1 MVTLPDYS
9 LALLTVSS
17 PADFQAAIVDTSQS
31 VWSVF
36 GTALPGRSKPRRL
49 SDVAFLKPSDFR
61 KNSILVSAPIRQVS
75 RSGNSQIG
83 AVPFDGS
90 LWQKPH
96 MHSVFTSSDRCR
108 LKESFVRRTTDTNR
122 IVKQLCRA
130 WLGLAV
136 AVTLVT
142 SSVSPCFAQPVD
154 TGLPKG
160 FAPPPPIP
168 PEVSIEN
175 PLITEGE
182 VSAWKPK
189 RLDFQDALGKKL
201 TGESQ
206 KTIDEGF
213 RVAVHEMSMVEK
225 RDELTD
231 LRKSIVRYID
241 NYVDVK
247 YEDGKK
253 FACKAVVK
261 YAKTLLDGNLHVRMH
276 AVLLIGSLNISP
288 EVPGVRLKPAV
299 AYIDGLPALLD
310 VIRAPKDGIAQPES
324 VRILAALGARRLLAE
339 GRQTL
344 KVNSKIPVDCA
355 QRILAELQENG
366 SDWYHQRLIEALIET
381 ALSSVPDAQNQQQ
394 PLIVEALAK
403 ILANPRR
410 SNQLRA
416 RAAFLLGRTPMPG
429 GLQAAPI
436 AYSIVKLTQKIA
448 TEVNQGR
455 LSGESAI
462 FQIND
467 IYLSFVPQFK
477 GETTTDSRK
486 GAGLLSTLNQK
497 PVIDAHKEIKP
508 IVQTIFRQFQAA
520 GTKPFKASFPPGL
533 IGKLNA
539 WPKPADMTLA
549 TGRSAI
555 DVQPPPAAAARP
567 GTPAAAPPQANRQGS
582 NNRPAS

>member
-1 MVTLPDYS
+1 MLQ
-9 LALLTVSS
+9 
-17 PADFQAAIVDTSQS
+17 F
-31 VWSVF
+31 W
-36 GTALPGRSKPRRL
+36 KL
-49 SDVAFLKPSDFR
+49 SDFS
-61 KNSILVSAPIRQVS
+61 KNSILVSAPVRQVS

-83 AVPFDGS
+83 AVPFADS

-108 LKESFVRRTTDTNR
+108 LKESYVRRTTDTNR

-130 WLGLAV
+130 CLGLAV
-136 AVTLVT
+136 ALTLVT

-168 PEVSIEN
+168 PEVGIEN
-175 PLITEGE
+175 PLITEDE
-182 VSAWKPK
+182 ITAWKPK

-201 TGESQ
+201 AGDVP
-206 KTIDEGF
+206 KILDEGF
-213 RVAVHEMSMVEK
+213 RVAVHELSMVEK
-225 RDELTD
+225 RDELSD
-231 LRKSIVRYID
+231 IRKSIVRYID

-247 YEDGKK
+247 NEDSKK
-253 FACKAVVK
+253 FACKTVVK
-261 YAKTLLDGNLHVRMH
+261 YAQTLLDGNLHVRMQ
-276 AVLLIGSLNISP
+276 AVLLIGSLNLSP
-288 EVPGVRLKPAV
+288 EVPGMRLKPAV

-310 VIRAPKDGIAQPES
+310 VIRAPKDGIVQPES
-324 VRILAALGARRLLAE
+324 VRIIATLEARRLLAE

-344 KVNSKIPVDCA
+344 KVNSKIPIDCA
-355 QRILAELQENG
+355 QRFLAELQENG

-455 LSGESAI
+455 LDGESAV

-477 GETTTDSRK
+477 GETTTDGRK

-497 PVIDAHKEIKP
+497 PLSDAHKDIKP
-508 IVQTIFRQFQAA
+508 LVQTIFRQFQAA
-520 GTKPFKASFPPGL
+520 AGKQIRASFPPGL

-549 TGRSAI
+549 AGRPAI
-555 DVQPPPAAAARP
+555 DVQPPPPAAAPRP
-567 GTPAAAPPQANRQGS
+567 GTPATAQPQANRQGNS
-582 NNRPAS
+582 DRPAS